1 MILKIK
7 SLKKEDIKEVLNIAL
22 KTGASCNRKEAQKI
36 MSFSLAPGI
45 KPFNP
50 NYYVLTLSGKIIG
63 ISGLYYDYEDPD
75 DVMWMDYFA
84 VEPEFQRQGYGTKL
98 LENLVEICKR
108 KKVRMLCVF
117 TDNPGA
123 LKFYRI
129 NGFKVCGKINNYYG
143 NKPRIWMNKTIK

>member
-63 ISGLYYDYEDPD
+63 ISGL
-75 DVMWMDYFA
+75 
-84 VEPEFQRQGYGTKL
+84 
-98 LENLVEICKR
+98 
-108 KKVRMLCVF
+108 
-117 TDNPGA
+117 
-123 LKFYRI
+123 
-129 NGFKVCGKINNYYG
+129 
-143 NKPRIWMNKTIK
+143 